1 MKDSAGCYPRFPVVI
16 LWGSEDAGAFVFI
29 TEDDFITEGAFRKV
43 GEVLTSKISQN
54 LP

>member
-1 MKDSAGCYPRFPVVI
+1 MKALAVIPGFPVVI
-16 LWGSEDAGAFVFI
+16 LRGREDAGAFVLI
-29 TEDDFITEGAFRKV
+29 KEDDFITEDAFRKI